1 MASVASVIASVIASD
16 PFHKAGL
23 SSGLDAYEAL
33 VKFGFSDA
41 PRHGYEFRS
50 RVARMDNRPEV
61 WVDPIGGVVYR
72 EDFTGDFVAINV

>member
-1 MASVASVIASVIASD
+1 MASVASIIASVIAAD
-16 PFHKAGL
+16 PFHKAGM
-23 SSGLDAYEAL
+23 SSGLDSFEAL
-33 VKFGFSDA
+33 VKFGMSDA
-41 PRHGYEFRS
+41 PRHGWEFRA